1 MSTHAATRTI
11 GNVIAGEERGAAS
24 GGTFEKF
31 APATG
36 ELLSLVARSQREDV
50 DAAVDAAAAA
60 QPAWARETPAAR
72 GGLLRR
78 IAQLLE
84 RDAEEIAAVVAA
96 ETGKSPKDALGE
108 TGAAI
113 EMGYFVAGEGRRL
126 YGKTMPSAIPH
137 RQNMLLRQPLGVAG
151 LIIAANTPIANVAW
165 KVFPALVCGNAAVLK
180 ASENT
185 PETALAFARLAAE
198 AGLPDGVL
206 NVVQGLG
213 PEAGQPLVEDPRVAV
228 VSFTG
233 STAVGPMIAR
243 VGGERLAKV
252 ALELGGKNPL
262 IVCDDADLEKAAE
275 AAALSAYSNA
285 GQRCAAGSRIIVFDA
300 VYDEFKALLLERTQA
315 QRVGPG
321 DEHDFGPVINER
333 QLEHMLRRVARG
345 RATRARRSSRAAS
358 GCRGDGY
365 YMAPTLIEGGDA
377 LSAVEL
383 FGPITTLHRVDGFDE
398 AIALANDSPYGL
410 TAAIWTASVHR
421 GQEFLARI
429 ASGVAS
435 VNGPTYGSEPHMP
448 FGGLRDSGTGWREAG
463 HRGDRDLLRAQDG
476 LRAPRPEP
484 GVGAERCRPRPRARR
499 ARSACRARTSRR
511 SPATR

>member
-1 MSTHAATRTI
+1 MTHATSVRTI
-11 GNVIAGEERGAAS
+11 GNVIGGEERPAAS
-24 GGTFEKF
+24 GETIPKY

-36 ELLSLVARSQREDV
+36 EVLSAVARSARADV
-50 DAAVDAAAAA
+50 DAAIAAAQAA
-60 QPAWARETPAAR
+60 QPAWARETPANR
-72 GGLLRR
+72 GAILRR

-84 RDAEEIAAVVAA
+84 RDAEEIAAIVAA

-108 TGAAI
+108 VGGAI

-126 YGKTMPSAIPH
+126 YGRTTTSAVPN
-137 RQNMLLRQPLGVAG
+137 RQAMIVRQPLGVAG

-180 ASENT
+180 ASEDT

-198 AGLPDGVL
+198 AGVPAGVL

-213 PEAGQPLVEDPRVAV
+213 PEAGQPIVEDPRVAI

-233 STAVGPMIAR
+233 STAVGRMIAR
-243 VGGERLAKV
+243 VAGERLAKV
-252 ALELGGKNPL
+252 CLELGGKNPFV
-262 IVCDDADLEKAAE
+262 VCDDADLDAAAT

-300 VYDEFKALLLERTQA
+300 VYDAFKAKLLEKTNA
-315 QRVGPG
+315 QRVGPT

-333 QLEHMLRRVARG
+333 QLNNMLAKVREAKENG
-345 RATRARRSSRAAS
+345 ATILAGGHRI
-358 GCRGDGY
+358 GDEGY
-365 YMAPTLIEGGDA
+365 YMAPTLIEGTDE
-377 LSAVEL
+377 LSGKEL
-383 FGPITTLHRVDGFDE
+383 FGPITTLHRVSSFDE
-398 AIALANDSPYGL
+398 AVELANDTPYGL

-421 GQEFLARI
+421 GQEFLTRI

-448 FGGLRDSGTGWREAG
+448 FGGLGDSGTGWREAG
-463 HRGDRDLLRAQDG
+463 TEAIDVYSDLKTIYVNHDPSL
-476 LRAPRPEP
+476 
-484 GVGAERCRPRPRARR
+484 V
-499 ARSACRARTSRR
+499 
-511 SPATR
+511 